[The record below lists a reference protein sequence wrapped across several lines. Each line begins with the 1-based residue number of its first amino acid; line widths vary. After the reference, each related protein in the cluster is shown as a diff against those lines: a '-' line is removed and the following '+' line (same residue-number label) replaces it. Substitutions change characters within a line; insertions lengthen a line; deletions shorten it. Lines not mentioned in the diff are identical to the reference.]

1 MTDPTDDLFSTLS
14 ATFKRTIIDT
24 PHLPLKTSL
33 LHTLGTA
40 TFYGGA
46 SLSSTE
52 EVMGFLLEIIE
63 SDGHSIG
70 AGDDGAVVTAAL
82 EEWGSLCTQLDD
94 AEGVTTD
101 SIDALVEQLDSS
113 EISVQIAAGEN
124 IALLYEKSYTEA
136 EDDELDD
143 PNEAGKKFVRR
154 YEPYARFDHLK
165 ETLSCLSSGSKK
177 YLSKKNRKTQHSAF
191 ADILH
196 SVENPLKGPRYS
208 EALDKKDRVRGSRM
222 TVRVHQE
229 GVLRVDRWWKLHRLQ
244 HLRRVL
250 AGGFLNHWVENPVI
264 FESLRYVEIE
274 MNMRA
279 STGAKKWKW

>member
-1 MTDPTDDLFSTLS
+1 MD
-14 ATFKRTIIDT
+14 
-24 PHLPLKTSL
+24 
-33 LHTLGTA
+33 
-40 TFYGGA
+40 
-46 SLSSTE
+46 
-52 EVMGFLLEIIE
+52 FLLEIIE

-94 AEGVTTD
+94 AEAVTKS

-136 EDDELDD
+136 EEDELDD
-143 PNEAGKKFVRR
+143 PNEAGKKFVSR
-154 YEPYARFDHLK
+154 YEPYARYENLK
-165 ETLSCLSSGSKK
+165 GTLAMLGSGSKK
-177 YLSKKNRKTQHSAF
+177 YLSKKNKKTQHSAF

-208 EALDKKDRVRGSRM
+208 EALDKNDRVRGSRM
-222 TVRVHQE
+222 TVRVHQK

-274 MNMRA
+274 VKLGMG
-279 STGAKKWKW
+279 TKGKKWGW